1 MRRVGRPAR
10 AKAVRNAAR
19 PLAVCVRGALPV
31 VVACPVRPRGHRCR
45 WPPVRSFGP
54 VPPPSPAA
62 RLPSRGIAGP
72 PSSVASPCRRPHV
85 AHPVPKLRVRSFDR
99 ETSIRRRPGVAG
111 ATRPVRPSTDTLRV
125 SPAGRRPRARPS
137 RYRCACF
144 LRSRAAGSRGPG
156 AGCYVLT
163 RVAPRSVALTCSAP
177 ALAVPRED
185 RIPRSLLRA
194 RPPFPVAWEIST
206 PVPGAAQGVRR
217 RFSVGRNLLSPNV
230 FRGRR
235 EPVDEPVGNV

>member
-1 MRRVGRPAR
+1 MRARGLAGGR
-10 AKAVRNAAR
+10 
-19 PLAVCVRGALPV
+19 GLP
-31 VVACPVRPRGHRCR
+31 G
-45 WPPVRSFGP
+45 PPVRTPLP
-54 VPPPSPAA
+54 VAARAVLRAGPAA
-62 RLPSRGIAGP
+62 VSCGPSTLEGDRRTTVLGG
-72 PSSVASPCRRPHV
+72 VACRRPHV
-85 AHPVPKLRVRSFDR
+85 AHPVPRLRMRSFDR

-144 LRSRAAGSRGPG
+144 LRSRTAGSRGPG

-177 ALAVPRED
+177 APAVSHED

-206 PVPGAAQGVRR
+206 PVPGGRARGSAKILGR
-217 RFSVGRNLLSPNV
+217 RNLLSPNG
-230 FRGRR
+230 FGGRR
-235 EPVDEPVGNV
+235 QPVDEPVGNV